1 MRCRTQRAAE
11 LLANGDGDGDG
22 RLSLYEFVIAR
33 FGNFRAA
40 DDDSS
45 GTLSVEGVVAAFD
58 E

>member
-1 MRCRTQRAAE
+1 LQCRSW
-11 LLANGDGDGDG
+11 
-22 RLSLYEFVIAR
+22 RLVNAR

-45 GTLSVEGVVAAFD
+45 GTLSVEEVVAVFN